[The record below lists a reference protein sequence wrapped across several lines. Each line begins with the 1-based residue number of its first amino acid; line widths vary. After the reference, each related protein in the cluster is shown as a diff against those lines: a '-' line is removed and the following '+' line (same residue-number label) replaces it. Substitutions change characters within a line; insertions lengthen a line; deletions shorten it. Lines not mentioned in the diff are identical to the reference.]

1 LQDQTAPENRFNRC
15 VVGIG
20 LRPHGINT
28 QRCIGIH
35 SATAKHWFMSERR
48 LFLGLACG
56 GFLAVTAHLAP
67 YRIRLARNSPSS
79 FQVLA
84 PRTSRAVDG
93 WAYRKGVKLEFMR
106 PGRPVENGFIESF
119 NGRLRDECLNTHLFW
134 SIKDACER
142 SKLGGW
148 TTTPANRTALL
159 RTCLRLRSQRAPCGY
174 QPETKI
180 RPRPKIGT
188 GSADRNPEDNPSVG
202 INSLRCAT
210 QEWTLRAS
218 LFPMAR

>member
-1 LQDQTAPENRFNRC
+1 MRCWGAPSSWDKHPTVYRHPLCDRKTLVHVRTPLVSRFS
-15 VVGIG
+15 
-20 LRPHGINT
+20 LR
-28 QRCIGIH
+28 
-35 SATAKHWFMSERR
+35 
-48 LFLGLACG
+48 

-67 YRIRLARNSPSS
+67 YRIRLAWNSPSS
-79 FQVLA
+79 FQILA

-106 PGRPVENGFIESF
+106 PGRPSKMALSRASMGGSETHASTRISS
-119 NGRLRDECLNTHLFW
+119 GRLRMLV
-134 SIKDACER
+134 KR

-148 TTTPANRTALL
+148 TTTPANRIALL

-180 RPRPKIGT
+180 RPCPKIGT

-210 QEWTLRAS
+210 QEWTVRAT